1 MYQRWVP
8 FIMKRLTYITTFGLL
23 GLIFCN
29 GTIGQ
34 QKFKGDLYF
43 KLISIGSF
51 YKADSVKVKMFEK
64 TLDSL
69 MKIDQKQLSKD
80 NLELVKVYGGLKKN
94 GLIDKPFFN
103 LRVDSTTIYIVYT
116 NETEFK
122 KVSEYNHNDLLKE
135 NKKVKIEL
143 TGEIIN
149 LGTLNVLNC
158 STIDKVE
165 KVDGKTY
172 WRK

>member
-1 MYQRWVP
+1 MR
-8 FIMKRLTYITTFGLL
+8 RLAYTVTLGLL
-23 GLIFCN
+23 GLIFC
-29 GTIGQ
+29 GWTIGQ

-43 KLISIGSF
+43 KLISVGSF
-51 YKADSVKVKMFEK
+51 YKADSIKVKKFEK
-64 TLDSL
+64 SLDSL
-69 MKIDQKQLSKD
+69 MKMDQKQLSKD
-80 NLELVKVYGGLKKN
+80 NLELVKVYGGLRKN

-122 KVSEYNHNDLLKE
+122 KIGDYNHNDLLKE
-135 NKKVKIEL
+135 NKKIQIEL
-143 TGEIIN
+143 TGEIVN